1 MRLFEGATARE
12 RFDAAQSAFDAD
24 TRHYVDKKREL
35 EGKQDIQWSDEV
47 NAELTKLEVWWHGQ
61 GEAEGKKKWHARQC
75 EKADKE
81 RIKEARASVYDETK
95 EHFAASLPKLKPLGA
110 RKFLGALHGC
120 LQEIERSTSE
130 LRQAS
135 AVGTDGA
142 FGEIASEGAE
152 PLKKDKDPHVRQAA
166 KLVCAEP
173 SSRKF
178 RAALALRDAQTRLI
192 DCELSHPDV
201 AALRTLLEHAER
213 EIARKESAKRL
224 EALGQ

>member
-1 MRLFEGATARE
+1 MKLFEGATARE
-12 RFDAAQSAFDAD
+12 RFDAVQSAFDAD
-24 TRHYVDKKREL
+24 TRHYVDKKKEL
-35 EGKQDIQWSDEV
+35 EGKQDTEWSDEA
-47 NAELTKLEVWWHGQ
+47 NAELVSLEAWWVN
-61 GEAEGKKKWHARQC
+61 KKKWHEKQC

-95 EHFAASLPKLKPLGA
+95 EHFAASVPKLKPLGA

-120 LQEIERSTSE
+120 LQEIERAASE

-135 AVGTDGA
+135 AAGTDGA
-142 FGEIASEGAE
+142 FEEIASEEAE

-192 DCELSHPDV
+192 DCEISHQDV

-224 EALGQ
+224 ETMGV